1 MMGIIPL
8 LSTKRLTLRPFQ
20 ETDAED
26 VARYVSERVIAAN
39 TLSIPHPYTTQMAVE
54 WIETHSE
61 LFSEKEGVNFAI
73 TDRKTGDL
81 LGAIGLVIQLEHD
94 RAELGYWVGKPHWN
108 QGYAT
113 EAARQV
119 IDFGFMTLNLERI
132 YAQHF
137 TRNPASGR
145 VMLKNGMQYEG
156 CLRHHIKKWEKY
168 QDIKIY
174 SILRSEWQPLRNQEK

>member
-1 MMGIIPL
+1 MMGIIPC

-94 RAELGYWVGKPHWN
+94 RAEL
-108 QGYAT
+108 
-113 EAARQV
+113 
-119 IDFGFMTLNLERI
+119 
-132 YAQHF
+132 
-137 TRNPASGR
+137 
-145 VMLKNGMQYEG
+145 
-156 CLRHHIKKWEKY
+156 
-168 QDIKIY
+168 
-174 SILRSEWQPLRNQEK
+174 